1 MDQRIVKELF
11 EYKDGELYWKL
22 PRSKI
27 KVGNKVGW
35 TDFLN
40 YKVTEINGKHYKL
53 HKLIFLMFYGYMPKY
68 IDHIDGN
75 PENNKIENLREVTHS
90 QNMMNSKKKKNNTTG
105 YKNVLIDK
113 TSGKYRVQI
122 RHNKKTFRSK
132 LQDSL
137 ENAILIA
144 NQQRAILH
152 GEYSREF

>member
-40 YKVTEINGKHYKL
+40 YKVTEINVKHYKL